1 LRIKHPGR
9 WIGTGLFVV
18 GLLVAAFVV
27 RVFDESGTHRT
38 DHPEYPPQYAVQMF
52 PDQGRDHIPGATIF
66 PNYNSNPPTSGPHG
80 PAFPWGVSAAPVPK
94 ESAVHNMEHGG
105 VVVWYNCDGG
115 PQPLDEPACDR
126 LLTDLSAI
134 VGPRVEDGIFVLMTP
149 YTGTENRISLTAWQ
163 YLDAFDEVDEV
174 RIQAFID
181 SFECRFDPEGACG

>member
-1 LRIKHPGR
+1 LRIRHPGW
-9 WIGTGLFVV
+9 WIGTGIFI
-18 GLLVAAFVV
+18 AALIIASFVV
-27 RVFDESGTHRT
+27 RLSGESNQHRKT
-38 DHPEYPPQYAVQMF
+38 HPEYPPQYAVQMF
-52 PDQGRDHIPGATIF
+52 QDQGRDHIAAGTVFPG
-66 PNYNSNPPTSGPHG
+66 YNSNPPTSGPHG
-80 PAFPWGVSAAPVPK
+80 PASSWGVSAAPVPK

-115 PQPLDEPACDR
+115 PQPLDEPACDQ

-134 VGPRVEDGIFVLMTP
+134 VDARVDDGMFVLMTP

-163 YLDAFDEVDEV
+163 YLDAFDEVDAT